1 MKKLL
6 ASVLFICVVS
16 TSVFEVGAAEFT
28 GEIVNEKETFD
39 DVLDVTGVEV
49 DFDDIAPEDFY
60 DDRELYYGKTYSSSK
75 WDKYSSYYFYNQ
87 MDSTARK
94 FWNDMYNECVNI
106 GNGTEDMSSGF
117 TGYVYIND
125 NMSSDRL
132 RYIVNAFRVS
142 NPQFYFLN
150 TAYSYSYGTNYGVA
164 VAIGIYDNFI
174 SGSARKAATS
184 NFFSQLNSWEKTLN
198 AQNTEFDKAVKAHEI
213 VVDKVDYF
221 DELLDDGI
229 LTSDEDEQ
237 FYTQSAYSVVCG
249 DKTVCAGYSQA
260 YTLLCNA
267 VGVDAFSVT
276 GSSHQWNK
284 IRVNDSWYNVDC
296 TWDDNGN
303 MSSISY
309 YFYCF
314 MKNDDYM
321 ENYLSSH
328 YMESFWQGNVP
339 KCTMDTGST
348 YLDIGE
354 LPQSNG
360 ITSAPVFTVQRSN
373 GQYLISITTATLN
386 ANIYYTTDGTE
397 PSEAFSKSNKYS
409 GTFNVSDYK
418 AVKAVAVMDTYR
430 DSKIA
435 GTEGCVPTPYL
446 ITYILDG
453 GTNNASNPS
462 EYSDTSGNIVLKDG
476 SRSGYVFM
484 GWYLDSAFTKKI
496 DTITA
501 GNKGDITIYA
511 KWQKLLNKP
520 VVSNVSPANNGVKV
534 SWKAVSGASK
544 YRVFRKGYGE
554 NWKKI
559 ADTTSVDCIDKS
571 AVSGTTYRYT
581 VRCISDD
588 GKQYLSS
595 YDKNGKKIYYCSQPV
610 LSSAKQTSTG
620 VKVSWEKVKGASKY
634 RVFRKVSRGRWQK
647 VTDTT
652 LTDYTDTGVAS
663 GTTYVYTVRCLS
675 SDEKKYESSYDTD
688 GIKVTYCSQPVL
700 KGISKSSAG
709 VKVNW
714 NTVKGTGKYRVFR
727 KTTGGRWTKVADTT
741 STSYTDKNVVK
752 GTKYVYTV
760 RCLSKNGKEYLSSYD
775 TTGKSIRY

>member
-6 ASVLFICVVS
+6 ASVLFVCVVS
-16 TSVFEVGAAEFT
+16 TSVFEVGATELAR
-28 GEIVNEKETFD
+28 GIVREKVTFD
-39 DVLDVTGVEV
+39 DVLDVTGIEV
-49 DFDDIAPEDFY
+49 DFDDIAPDDFY
-60 DDRELYYGKTYSSSK
+60 DDRELCYGKTYSSSK

-87 MDSTARK
+87 MDSTAKK
-94 FWNDMYNECVNI
+94 FWDDMYNECVNI

-249 DKTVCAGYSQA
+249 EKTVCAGYSQA

-303 MSSISY
+303 MSSIPY
-309 YFYCF
+309 YYYCF
-314 MKNDDYM
+314 MKNDDYYM
-321 ENYLSSH
+321 ETDH
-328 YMESFWQGNVP
+328 HVESFWQEYTP

-348 YLDIGE
+348 YFNVGE

-360 ITSAPVFTVQRSN
+360 ITSTPVFTVQRSN

-418 AVKAVAVMDTYR
+418 EVKAVAVMDTYR
-430 DSKIA
+430 DSEIA

-446 ITYILDG
+446 ITYVLDG

-462 EYSDTSGNIVLKDG
+462 EYSDTSGNIVLKDA

-496 DTITA
+496 DTITS

-571 AVSGTTYRYT
+571 AMSGTTYRYT

-610 LSSAKQTSTG
+610 LK
-620 VKVSWEKVKGASKY
+620 
-634 RVFRKVSRGRWQK
+634 
-647 VTDTT
+647 
-652 LTDYTDTGVAS
+652 
-663 GTTYVYTVRCLS
+663 C
-675 SDEKKYESSYDTD
+675 
-688 GIKVTYCSQPVL
+688 
-700 KGISKSSAG
+700 ISKSSAG

-727 KTTGGRWTKVADTT
+727 KTTGGSWKKVADTT

-760 RCLSKNGKEYLSSYD
+760 RCLSKNGTEYLSSYD
-775 TTGKSIRY
+775 TAGKSIRY